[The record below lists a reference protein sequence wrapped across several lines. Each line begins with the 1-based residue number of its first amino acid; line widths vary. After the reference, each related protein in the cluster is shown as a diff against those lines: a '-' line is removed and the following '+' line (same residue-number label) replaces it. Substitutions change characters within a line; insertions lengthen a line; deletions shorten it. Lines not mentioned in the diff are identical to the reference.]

1 MDINSSG
8 SALNQGLIGIQRSQ
22 SQIQSSAQE
31 IARASATP
39 VAEPRGGN
47 QDGQAP
53 ESTAL
58 PQSNAPAANLV
69 EPLINIQAQE
79 QVFNASAEVVRT
91 ANENLGRLIDTQA

>member
-1 MDINSSG
+1 MDVNSSG
-8 SALNQGLIGIQRSQ
+8 AALNQGLIGIQRSQ
-22 SQIQSSAQE
+22 SQIQNSAQE

-39 VAEPRGGN
+39 VAEPQRGDQG
-47 QDGQAP
+47 GQAL
-53 ESTAL
+53 EG
-58 PQSNAPAANLV
+58 NAVTQGSEPTTDLV

>member
-1 MDINSSG
+1 MDVNSSG

-22 SQIQSSAQE
+22 SQIQNSAQE

-39 VAEPRGGN
+39 VAEPRGGD
-47 QDGQAP
+47 QDAQA
-53 ESTAL
+53 TATTA
-58 PQSNAPAANLV
+58 PDQSRAPAGDLV
-69 EPLINIQAQE
+69 EPLINIQVQE

>member
-22 SQIQSSAQE
+22 NQIQNSAQE

-39 VAEPRGGN
+39 VAEPQRG
-47 QDGQAP
+47 DPAGQAP
-53 ESTAL
+53 GGDGVT
-58 PQSNAPAANLV
+58 QSSEPTTDLA

-91 ANENLGRLIDTQA
+91 ADENLGRLINTQA

>member
-1 MDINSSG
+1 MDVNSSG

-22 SQIQSSAQE
+22 SQIQNSAQE

-39 VAEPRGGN
+39 VAEPRGAD
-47 QDGQAP
+47 QDAQAT
-53 ESTAL
+53 ETTA
-58 PQSNAPAANLV
+58 PTQSIAPAADLV